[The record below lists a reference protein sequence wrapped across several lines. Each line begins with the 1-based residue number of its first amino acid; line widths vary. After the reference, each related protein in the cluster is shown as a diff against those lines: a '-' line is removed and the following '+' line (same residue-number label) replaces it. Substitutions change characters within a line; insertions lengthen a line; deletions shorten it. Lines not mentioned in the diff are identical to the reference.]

1 MSNIVIATLDNE
13 NRVISF
19 MEFDSEARL
28 EAVMKKAKESN
39 LKVRT
44 ISRETARKYLLSEET
59 YVG

>member
-44 ISRETARKYLLSEET
+44 MSRETARKYLLSEEA